1 MRYLEKD
8 TRVEEIPQPPG
19 LVIDG
24 MAFVRLVQRVGLT
37 FNKLVDTILQRAFS
51 LIINASHH

>member
-1 MRYLEKD
+1 MRHLEKD
-8 TRVEEIPQPPG
+8 TRVERIPQPPG

-24 MAFVRLVQRVGLT
+24 MAFVRLAQHIGLM
-37 FNKLVDTILQRAFS
+37 FSKLIDTILQRAFS